1 MVKETERRKMEQ
13 LAAWEKME
21 RKDRQREVD
30 TGQASADGERFITDA
45 YKKQMELE
53 KQGRAAEE
61 IEAQLNE

>member
-1 MVKETERRKMEQ
+1 MVQETERRKMEQ

-30 TGQASADGERFITDA
+30 TGQASGDGERFITDA

-53 KQGRAAEE
+53 NQGRAA
-61 IEAQLNE
+61 